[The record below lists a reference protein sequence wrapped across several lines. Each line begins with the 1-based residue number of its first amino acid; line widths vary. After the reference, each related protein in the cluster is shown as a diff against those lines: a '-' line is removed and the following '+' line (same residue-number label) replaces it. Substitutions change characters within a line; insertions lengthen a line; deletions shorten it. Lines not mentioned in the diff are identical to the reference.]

1 MPILYQEPDGY
12 TPIHEIIAEA
22 AGANVI
28 YLAIGPAR
36 SAQQEYPPFMKD
48 LGGKQLCILFDPRL
62 ETPLEAEITGDTD
75 RANVTVIPMKI
86 NFNWIDDEPS
96 KTLVTAL
103 CQIALS
109 SENCRLIVQDYT
121 GQEIRSKYP
130 LSFFGPA
137 LMGRV
142 LFDVTY
148 GEGGCFIDFDAVHL
162 LLRNDGSFLQPEH
175 DRITNLKPWIPK
187 DLLCRMFQQRNN
199 IITTYALRAYRILCG
214 EEAPEWFSMEEV
226 SQRLQRYWPMYGLLT
241 PTPAGGPSP
250 TSITKEAVVA
260 LLSAYWMDVSPTN
273 AALPPPLLEKGYETE
288 VRAFKRAIEH
298 KEPI

>member
-12 TPIHEIIAEA
+12 TPHHEILAEA

-36 SAQQEYPPFMKD
+36 SAQQEYPPFMKY

-62 ETPLEAEITGDTD
+62 ESPLEAEITGDTD
-75 RANVTVIPMKI
+75 RENVTIIPMKI
-86 NFNWIDDEPS
+86 NFFWDDDHEPS
-96 KTLVTAL
+96 KILITAL

-109 SENCRLIVQDYT
+109 SPTCRLIVQDYT
-121 GQEIRSKYP
+121 GQETRSKYP

-137 LMGRV
+137 LMDRV

-148 GEGGCFIDFDAVHL
+148 GESGCFVNLDAVHL
-162 LLRNDGSFLQPEH
+162 LIRNDGSFIQPEF

-187 DLLCRMFQQRNN
+187 EVLCRMFQERNN
-199 IITTYALRAYRILCG
+199 TITTYALRAYRILCG
-214 EEAPEWFSMEEV
+214 EEAPTWFSMEEV
-226 SQRLQRYWPMYGLLT
+226 ADRLKRYWPMYGLLT
-241 PTPAGGPSP
+241 PSE
-250 TSITKEAVVA
+250 ITKAAMVA

-273 AALPPPLLEKGYETE
+273 AALPPPLLDRGYEME
-288 VRAFKRAIEH
+288 VRTFKRAFE
-298 KEPI
+298 EPIERPI